1 MIALIDCNNFY
12 VSCERVFDPS
22 LRNKP
27 VIVLSNNDGCAIARS
42 DEAKALGIKMGAAA
56 FLMQDLIRKHDVKV
70 FSSNY
75 ALYGDMSARVMEVI
89 RAFIPDTEEYSIDEI
104 FGDLSTMKY
113 INLEKLAGEIR
124 EAVMRRTGIPVTIG
138 IAQTKTLA
146 KMANRYAK
154 KTSGRRLQASG
165 YRQQAGSGNE
175 ERQSTATGGVFA
187 ATSLPLV
194 NEMLAFTKVEDI
206 WGIGSEHAVKL
217 QQNGFYTAADFI
229 NAPEAWVRSEMS
241 VVGLRTL
248 QELKGRPCIKWESN
262 PAKKKNICTSRQFGK
277 LITGRKEVRQAIAT
291 FASSCAQ
298 KLRREGSCARK
309 INVFLQTN
317 VHRKQDAQYFHS
329 VTLDI
334 SSPTNSTVELLKFAM
349 RAMDILYKP
358 GYNYQ
363 KTGVIVMDLVP
374 ETCVQMALFNS
385 ADREKEKK
393 VMKAVDELQES
404 FGDVV
409 RFATQEFNKKWNLR
423 RNHLSDSYTTKFD
436 QLAVVNGEW

>member
-1 MIALIDCNNFY
+1 MIVLIDCNNFY

-22 LRNKP
+22 LQHKP

-42 DEAKALGIKMGAAA
+42 DEAKALGIKMGAPA

-75 ALYGDMSARVMEVI
+75 ALYGDMSAKVMEVI
-89 RAFIPDTEEYSIDEI
+89 RSFIPDTEVYSIDEI
-104 FGDLSTMKY
+104 FADLSSLTY
-113 INLEKLAGEIR
+113 VNLLKLGTALR
-124 EAVMRRTGIPVTIG
+124 EAVMNRTGIPVTIG

-154 KTSGRRLQASG
+154 KAPGLRLQA
-165 YRQQAGSGNE
+165 AGPGIFVAE
-175 ERQSTATGGVFA
+175 ENFQV
-187 ATSLPLV
+187 V
-194 NEMLAFTKVEDI
+194 EMLANTKVEDI
-206 WGIGSEHAVKL
+206 WGIGPQHAIRL
-217 QQNGFYTAADFI
+217 QQNGFTTAADFI
-229 NAPEAWVRSEMS
+229 KAPEDWVRSEMS

-248 QELKGRPCIKWESN
+248 YELKGFSCIKWEPL

-277 LITGRKEVRQAIAT
+277 LITGKKEVRQAIAT

-298 KLRREGSCARK
+298 KLRKEGSCARK
-309 INVFLQTN
+309 IHVFLQTN
-317 VHRKQDAQYFHS
+317 VHRKQDEQYFHS

-334 SSPTNSTVELLKFAM
+334 PAPTNSTVELLKYAM
-349 RAMDILYKP
+349 QAMDLLYKP
-358 GYNYQ
+358 GYYYQ

-374 ETCVQMALFNS
+374 ETCVQMALFENTN
-385 ADREKEKK
+385 RKKEKK
-393 VMKAVDELQES
+393 VMKTLDELQEN

-423 RNHLSDSYTTKFD
+423 RNHLSKSYTTKFD
-436 QLAVVNGEW
+436 QLSVVNSE

>member
-22 LRNKP
+22 LQHKP

-42 DEAKALGIKMGAAA
+42 DEAKAVGIKMGAPA

-75 ALYGDMSARVMEVI
+75 ALYGDMSARVMKVI
-89 RAFIPDTEEYSIDEI
+89 RSYIPDTEVYSIDEI
-104 FGDLSTMKY
+104 FADLSTLKY
-113 INLEKLAGEIR
+113 ANSVKLGADLR
-124 EAVMRRTGIPVTIG
+124 EAVMRNTGIPVTIG
-138 IAQTKTLA
+138 MAQTKTLA

-154 KTSGRRLQASG
+154 KAAGCRLQA
-165 YRQQAGSGNE
+165 A
-175 ERQSTATGGVFA
+175 GVFFASEKDDVA
-187 ATSLPLV
+187 A
-194 NEMLAFTKVEDI
+194 MLENTKVEDI
-206 WGIGSEHAVKL
+206 WGIGPQHAIRL
-217 QQNGFYTAADFI
+217 QQNGFYTAADFVS
-229 NAPEAWVRSEMS
+229 APEDWVRSEMS

-248 QELKGRPCIKWESN
+248 HELKGICCIKWEAE

-277 LITGRKEVRQAIAT
+277 LITGKKEVRQAIAT

-298 KLRREGSCARK
+298 KLRKEGSCARK
-309 INVFLQTN
+309 IHVFLQTN
-317 VHRKQDAQYFHS
+317 VHRKQDEQYFHS

-334 SSPTNSTVELLKFAM
+334 PAPTNSTVEILKHAM
-349 RAMDILYKP
+349 QAMEILYKP

-374 ETCVQMALFNS
+374 DTCLQMALFENTN
-385 ADREKEKK
+385 REKEKK
-393 VMKAVDELQES
+393 VMKTLDELQEN

-423 RNHLSDSYTTKFD
+423 RNHLSKSFTTKFD
-436 QLAVVNGEW
+436 QLPVVNGET

>member
-42 DEAKALGIKMGAAA
+42 DEAKALGIKMGAPA
-56 FLMQDLIRKHDVKV
+56 FLMQDLILKHDVKV

-75 ALYGDMSARVMEVI
+75 ALYGDMSARVMDVI
-89 RAFIPDTEEYSIDEI
+89 RTFIPETEVYSIDEI

-113 INLEKLAGEIR
+113 ADLTKLAAEVR
-124 EAVMRRTGIPVTIG
+124 EAVMRATGIPVTIG

-154 KTSGRRLQASG
+154 KAPGCRLQAARPGIFVASG
-165 YRQQAGSGNE
+165 DVEVS
-175 ERQSTATGGVFA
+175 
-187 ATSLPLV
+187 
-194 NEMLAFTKVEDI
+194 EMLLHTKVEDI
-206 WGIGSEHAVKL
+206 WGVGPQHAVRL
-217 QQNGFYTAADFI
+217 QQNGFATAADFI
-229 NAPEAWVRSEMS
+229 KAPEDWVRSEMS

-248 QELKGRPCIKWESN
+248 QELKGIPCIKWEAA

-277 LITGRKEVRQAIAT
+277 LITGKKEVRQAIAT
-291 FASSCAQ
+291 FASSCAM
-298 KLRREGSCARK
+298 KLRKEGSCARK
-309 INVFLQTN
+309 IHVFLQTN
-317 VHRKQDAQYFHS
+317 VHRKQDEQYFHS

-334 SSPTNSTVELLKFAM
+334 PSPTNSTVEILKYAM
-349 RAMDILYKP
+349 QAMELLYKP
-358 GYNYQ
+358 GFNYQ

-374 ETCVQMALFNS
+374 ETCVQMALFDGS
-385 ADREKEKK
+385 AREKEKK
-393 VMKAVDELQES
+393 VMKTLDELHDS

-423 RNHLSDSYTTKFD
+423 RNHLSKSFTTKFD
-436 QLAVVNGEW
+436 QLPVVR